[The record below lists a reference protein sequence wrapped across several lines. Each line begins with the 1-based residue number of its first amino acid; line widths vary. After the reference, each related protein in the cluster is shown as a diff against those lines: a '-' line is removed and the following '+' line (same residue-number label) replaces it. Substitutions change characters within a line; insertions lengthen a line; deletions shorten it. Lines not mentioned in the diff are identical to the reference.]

1 MLRKISQYIHNL
13 DVCNSR
19 IRDMIITH
27 LVPIQHVNALDKLLA
42 EALASVIKE
51 KLGVQTYQKIEER
64 LQQRY
69 KLDVV
74 SAIKDFHTLD
84 ATLREFF
91 GAGADNLEKDFLDR
105 LVSLDK
111 KKGHPWVTIEN
122 QDLARLIL
130 EAYGH
135 REKKLILDAALQKP
149 GTILNILET
158 CQIPKSSGYRI
169 INEIVDDGLLVEEGF
184 TMNEERKVTLYTAL
198 FKNINIDIQNGNL
211 VVKVMLKE
219 NILHESYLVKILL
232 TPPDAR

>member
-1 MLRKISQYIHNL
+1 MIISQ
-13 DVCNSR
+13 
-19 IRDMIITH
+19 II
-27 LVPIQHVNALDKLLA
+27 PIEHVNALDKLLA
-42 EALASVIKE
+42 EALAVVIKE
-51 KLGVQTYQKIEER
+51 KLGVKTYQKIEER

-69 KLDVV
+69 NLDVV

-91 GAGADNLEKDFLDR
+91 GAGADNLEKDFLDH

-111 KKGHPWVTIEN
+111 KKGQPWITIEN

-130 EAYGH
+130 ESYGH
-135 REKKLILDAALQKP
+135 REKKLILDAALQKA
-149 GTILNILET
+149 GAILDILEA

-169 INEIVDDGLLVEEGF
+169 INELVEDGLLAEEGF
-184 TMNEERKVTLYTAL
+184 TISEGRKVTLYTAL
-198 FKNINIDIQNGNL
+198 FKNVNIDLQNGNL

-232 TPPDAR
+232 TPAPTAR